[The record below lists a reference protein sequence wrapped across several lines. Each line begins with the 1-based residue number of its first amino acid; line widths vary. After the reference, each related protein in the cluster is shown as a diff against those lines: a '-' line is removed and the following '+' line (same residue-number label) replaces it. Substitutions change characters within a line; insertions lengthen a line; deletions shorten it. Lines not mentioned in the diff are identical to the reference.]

1 MKTSDN
7 PAVKRLVGSEGELGA
22 ALGLDNEIGIL
33 KPGCVADLIIL
44 NISSTKIM
52 SHRMEKCKT
61 IQEEL
66 FILQTLGDERAIE
79 GVFISGEN
87 VTAA

>member
-1 MKTSDN
+1 
-7 PAVKRLVGSEGELGA
+7 
-22 ALGLDNEIGIL
+22 
-33 KPGCVADLIIL
+33 
-44 NISSTKIM
+44 M

-79 GVFISGEN
+79 GVFIAGEN
-87 VTAA
+87 VKAA